1 MAETKQ
7 VTAVT
12 IKDPAIKV
20 LIGLVAAVVTLLILA
35 VTFTG
40 GYFAGSRT
48 GKPGKG
54 AANGAIGRRQG
65 MMGQRF
71 NKQGRQ
77 QLKNRLNKLG
87 GGFARGEVTDVA
99 DGSLTVK
106 RAGDDKSI
114 KVVISGDTKIVK
126 QGQTASLADIKQGDT
141 IVAAGKLAGDTLQAK
156 IVRIGAG
163 AGPMMGPGQG
173 L

>member
-7 VTAVT
+7 VAAVKT
-12 IKDPAIKV
+12 KDPAIKV
-20 LIGLVAAVVTLLILA
+20 LIGLAAAIFTLLILA

-48 GKPGKG
+48 GKLAKG
-54 AANGAIGRRQG
+54 AANGALGRRQG
-65 MMGQRF
+65 MMGQRSDQ
-71 NKQGRQ
+71 QGRQ
-77 QLKNRLNKLG
+77 QLKNKLDKLG
-87 GGFARGEVTDVA
+87 GGFARGQVTDVA

-114 KVVISGDTKIVK
+114 KVVISSDTKIVR
-126 QGQTASLADIKQGDT
+126 QGQAASLADIKQGDT
-141 IVAAGKLAGDTLQAK
+141 VMAAGKLTGDTLQAK